1 MILLDTNVISAV
13 MAPKPLS
20 ALLNWLNENDTVSLY
35 ISTITVAEISYGLR
49 VLPAGK
55 RRRTLENR
63 FESFIAK
70 GFEQRML
77 NFDDS
82 AARQYAEVMGYRKE
96 TGRPMGILDGQ
107 IAAIAHVSDLILVT
121 VNVKDFAW
129 FTDLKVEN
137 WMKRRS

>member
-13 MAPKPLS
+13 MAPKPPS
-20 ALLNWLNENDTVSLY
+20 AVLNWLNEHDTVRLY

-63 FESFIAK
+63 FESFIAT
-70 GFEQRML
+70 GFEQRLL

-96 TGRPMGILDGQ
+96 AGRPMGVLDGQ
-107 IAAIAHVSDLILVT
+107 IAAIARAHNQAIATRNIRDFEECGVELINPFEFSL
-121 VNVKDFAW
+121 
-129 FTDLKVEN
+129 
-137 WMKRRS
+137 